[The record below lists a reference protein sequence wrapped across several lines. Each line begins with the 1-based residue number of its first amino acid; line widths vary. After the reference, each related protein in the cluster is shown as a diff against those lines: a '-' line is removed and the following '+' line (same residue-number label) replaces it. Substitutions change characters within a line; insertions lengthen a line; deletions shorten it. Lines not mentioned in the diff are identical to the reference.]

1 MRTPLERNVSIATS
15 TRWAVAALLTL
26 TLGACGGG
34 SSGGMPPGAR
44 GAPEVMVVTLQTRP
58 VLLQRELPGRVSARL
73 VAEVRPQVGG
83 LVRKVHFT
91 EGSEVQAGQLLYQ
104 LDDAPA
110 RAALATAT
118 ANMQRAEAAAEGARN
133 NAHRAGELVKAHM
146 ISIQDND
153 NLQTALKQ
161 AEAELAS
168 AQAALQSSR
177 VNLDF
182 TQIKAP
188 ITGRI
193 GKSAVTEGAL
203 VVANQAAPLATVQ
216 QLNSVYVDVTQSSRE
231 WLQLR
236 RELGTGG
243 KGSNATRR
251 VLLTLEDGQH
261 YEPAGELQFAD
272 VTVDAATGSFLLRA
286 LVPNPRGLL
295 LPGMFVTATIG
306 QGQLSDGLLASQQGI
321 TRDVK
326 GGATALVV
334 GADGK
339 VELRAVTVL
348 RTVGDQWLVGSGLA
362 AGDRVIVEG
371 LQKVKPGMSVQIRE
385 AGEPAAGAA
394 VSAQKPQG

>member
-1 MRTPLERNVSIATS
+1 MRTPLDRNISLATS
-15 TRWAVAALLTL
+15 PRLAVAVLLTL

-34 SSGGMPPGAR
+34 NTSGMPSGAR
-44 GAPEVMVVTLQTRP
+44 SAPEVMVVTLQTRP

-91 EGSEVQAGQLLYQ
+91 EGGEVQAGQLLYQ

-118 ANMQRAEAAAEGARN
+118 ANVQRAEAAAEGARN
-133 NAHRAGELVKAHM
+133 NARRGGELVKAHM

-177 VNLDF
+177 VSLDF
-182 TQIKAP
+182 TQVKAP

-203 VVANQAAPLATVQ
+203 VVANQAAPLATIQ
-216 QLNSVYVDVTQSSRE
+216 QLSSVYVDVTQSSRE

-236 RELGTGG
+236 RELGAGG
-243 KGSNATRR
+243 KSSTATRR
-251 VLLTLEDGQH
+251 VLLTLEDGQR

-306 QGQLSDGLLASQQGI
+306 QGQLGDGLLAPQQGI

-339 VELRAVTVL
+339 VALRAVTVL
-348 RTVGDQWLVGSGLA
+348 RTVGDQWLVG
-362 AGDRVIVEG
+362 R
-371 LQKVKPGMSVQIRE
+371 
-385 AGEPAAGAA
+385 
-394 VSAQKPQG
+394 

>member
-1 MRTPLERNVSIATS
+1 MRTPLDRNISLATS
-15 TRWAVAALLTL
+15 PRLAVAVLLTL

-34 SSGGMPPGAR
+34 NTSGMPSGAR
-44 GAPEVMVVTLQTRP
+44 SAPEVMVVTLQTRP

-91 EGSEVQAGQLLYQ
+91 EGGEVQAGQLLYQ

-118 ANMQRAEAAAEGARN
+118 ANVQRAEAAAEGARN
-133 NAHRAGELVKAHM
+133 NARRGGELVKAHM

-177 VNLDF
+177 VSLDF
-182 TQIKAP
+182 TQVKAP

-203 VVANQAAPLATVQ
+203 VVANQAAPLATIQ
-216 QLNSVYVDVTQSSRE
+216 QLSSVYVDVTQSSRE

-236 RELGTGG
+236 RELGAGG
-243 KGSNATRR
+243 KSSTATRR
-251 VLLTLEDGQH
+251 VLLTLEDGQR

-306 QGQLSDGLLASQQGI
+306 QGQLGDGLLAPQQGI

-385 AGEPAAGAA
+385 AGAPASAAA